1 MAEANDALSPTQTS
15 TQPILETIPLEHLP
29 ASHSVH
35 VAVFKDVKN
44 AAFLHQQLLSRNVAF
59 EYALIDAS
67 VITSQIQVLSAVFK
81 AVTTQTA
88 SVMKTPNVHSE
99 IVYSLSPAN
108 NISEAYR
115 RHGITPTSQNLIIV
129 KVLVSP
135 SSSVDAPSEVKVPS
149 TPSEVES
156 HLLAHVEGTCHP
168 FTDSVLQSM
177 TDHSKI
183 RKYYKLNGMGWLD
196 GIKDEDAKRHETEM
210 LIIGGI
216 ALRGV

>member
-1 MAEANDALSPTQTS
+1 MVEAEDAMSPSQTS
-15 TQPILETIPLEHLP
+15 TQPILETVPLEHLP

-44 AAFLHQQLLSRNVAF
+44 AAFLHQQLLSRNAAF
-59 EYALIDAS
+59 EYAFIDAS
-67 VITSQIQVLSAVFK
+67 VITSQLQVLSAVFK
-81 AVTTQTA
+81 AITA
-88 SVMKTPNVHSE
+88 QAAGLMKTPNVHSE

-115 RHGITPTSQNLIIV
+115 RHGITPTSQNLVIV
-129 KVLVSP
+129 KVLVSSN
-135 SSSVDAPSEVKVPS
+135 SSADASSEVKIPS

-156 HLLAHVEGTCHP
+156 HLLANVEGTSHP
-168 FTDSVLQSM
+168 FTDEVLQSM

-196 GIKDEDAKRHETEM
+196 GIKDDNIKRHETEM
-210 LIIGGI
+210 LIVGGI